1 VQKSYD
7 KCMQNFKTENFKR
20 NNRNCEARRRRWS
33 LILTSIV
40 VETGPNPGKLLS
52 S

>member
-1 VQKSYD
+1 
-7 KCMQNFKTENFKR
+7 MQNFKTENLKR
-20 NNRNCEARRRRWS
+20 NNRNCEARCRRWS
-33 LILTSIV
+33 SILTSTV